1 MREYGVHKIT
11 PSLLPL
17 AVDITDLKED
27 PKNARAHGER
37 SIASISESLRVFGQR
52 KPIIA
57 HVTTHVVIAGN
68 GTLRAAKSLGWSKI
82 AVVWV
87 EDDRETA
94 TAYAIADNRTA
105 ELSTWDE
112 QYLKEALALVNDAG
126 GDILDAVGFST
137 TEMDKYLAESISLGN
152 DLLSGPDPELMS
164 MSDTPPE
171 KLPETPSV
179 RFGKWVLYM
188 DKDDATLLEGKLK
201 AYIDQMGSSHGFAGR
216 LVRAC

>member
-1 MREYGVHKIT
+1 MHKIT
-11 PSLLPL
+11 HSLLTL
-17 AVDITDLKED
+17 AVDISELRED
-27 PKNARAHGER
+27 PKNARSHGER
-37 SIASISESLRVFGQR
+37 SVSSIADSLRVFGQR

-68 GTLRAAKSLGWSKI
+68 GTLKAAKSLGWTKI

-112 QYLKEALALVNDAG
+112 KYLKEALALVNEAG
-126 GDILDAVGFST
+126 GDILDAVGFSSI
-137 TEMDKYLAESISLGN
+137 EMDKYLTASISLGN
-152 DLLSGPDPELMS
+152 DLGFGESGSDLLP
-164 MSDTPPE
+164 MSDTLPE
-171 KLPETPSV
+171 KLPETPSL

-201 AYIDQMGSSHGFAGR
+201 AHIEQMGSSHGFAGR